1 MPSDG
6 FVRSKKQGASNSSRS
21 PITITTSI
29 IIIIIIIITIIIV
42 IGFLIGIM
50 VTNLIQIREYWIAS
64 DASSTLPD
72 FLRFRRTPVNASPVL
87 QA

>member
-6 FVRSKKQGASNSSRS
+6 FVRSKKQGASNSSSS
-21 PITITTSI
+21 PITTS